1 MTYKNSFINISPFNK
16 GEFMPLELSIIRSYE
31 NIAAD
36 QNVTRTEDRNKRY
49 TLCEFSHL
57 NLYGA
62 KMVQIFGNARQSSV
76 NLSNCEVIKIDLP
89 FSARIRIF
97 NECKNISITIKNVPN
112 TSAINPKTLGDRIT
126 VEGQNCSNITL
137 NGLKI
142 A

>member
-1 MTYKNSFINISPFNK
+1 
-16 GEFMPLELSIIRSYE
+16 MPLELSIIRSYE